1 MDERLKE
8 DFTTKI
14 LQLTRLVYI
23 MNEKN
28 EENQALIDAIVE
40 SYEEEQLIMIENFL
54 KEINHL
60 KGKIKKM
67 NSTYEDKYQKFK
79 TEIKKSYEIKF
90 KKLQSNFDNLISE
103 RKNMYNEI
111 KYDYDKKISS
121 MLSEVQKMKNECDK
135 KIIMIESKYYQEK
148 KELTDN
154 NNTLIEKL
162 NLEIVKNK
170 TCQKDKLTDFQQE
183 SERLINSIREDN
195 KIKIKFKENEI
206 IMKNN
211 RIKELE
217 EEIRKLKEENNSNSS
232 LQNNEIEKLKNENQ
246 KLKNNMN
253 KVENHIKD
261 LNDQNLNSTSRISFI
276 ENTLRIEKEKNI
288 SLEND
293 INEKKNEI
301 EKLNSLIQNKEKTIK
316 DLLISNKEIK
326 DNLEKLEKNSE
337 NNLLKHN
344 KELDDEKKKLQNEKD
359 SYKRKI
365 KEMENLH
372 NSNIEK
378 LKKENEE
385 DKKKL
390 ELKLNKNL
398 DLEKIRI
405 EKDSIIK
412 NLKEKISNYDS
423 QLKSKEDMIIKLK
436 SENDAAKRN
445 YTKELDDLK
454 SLNRSMSNRQN
465 EITNLKKKLKSEKD
479 ILESRYRE
487 EIDRINFQHTLEI
500 NEVQVKLD
508 SQISRLKIENLQ
520 LKENYENLLSKTTN
534 SINNNNNLAEK
545 NLSPEKDIT
554 SYDKSNEKNNHH
566 KRLTN
571 FNNTQFNMQS
581 VNIYS
586 GDIDLKSNFMNYQNN
601 MNDTNKRS
609 TTNISSPINGPRL
622 IKKNSKKLVPV
633 KNINSIRLSKI
644 TINANIKK

>member
-246 KLKNNMN
+246 KLKNNIN

-534 SINNNNNLAEK
+534 LINNNNNLTEK

>member
-288 SLEND
+288 SLENE

>member
-1 MDERLKE
+1 MDERLKD

-14 LQLTRLVYI
+14 LQLTRLVFI
-23 MNEKN
+23 MNERN
-28 EENQALIDAIVE
+28 EENQALIDSIVE
-40 SYEEEQLIMIENFL
+40 SYEEEQLIIIDNFL

-60 KGKIKKM
+60 KAKIKKM
-67 NSTYEDKYQKFK
+67 NSTYEEKYQKFK
-79 TEIKKSYEIKF
+79 TEIKKTYEIKF
-90 KKLQSNFDNLISE
+90 KKLQSNIDILISDK
-103 RKNMYNEI
+103 KNIYNEI
-111 KYDYDKKISS
+111 KYDYDKKINS
-121 MLSEVQKMKNECDK
+121 MLSEVKKIKDECEK

-170 TCQKDKLTDFQQE
+170 TFHKEKITDYQQE

-195 KIKIKFKENEI
+195 KLKIKFKDNEI
-206 IMKNN
+206 TMKNQK
-211 RIKELE
+211 IKELE
-217 EEIRKLKEENNSNSS
+217 EEIRKLKEENNSSS
-232 LQNNEIEKLKNENQ
+232 SIQNNEIEKLKNENQ

-276 ENTLRIEKEKNI
+276 ENTLRLEKEKNI
-288 SLEND
+288 NLEND

-301 EKLNSLIQNKEKTIK
+301 EKLNSLIQTKENTIK
-316 DLLISNKEIK
+316 DLLISKKEIK

-344 KELDDEKKKLQNEKD
+344 KELNDEKKKLQNEKD

-390 ELKLNKNL
+390 EIKLKKNI

-423 QLKSKEDMIIKLK
+423 QLKSKEDMINKLK

-508 SQISRLKIENLQ
+508 SQISKLKIENLQ
-520 LKENYENLLSKTTN
+520 LKENYEKLLSKTTN
-534 SINNNNNLAEK
+534 LINTDNLNEK
-545 NLSPEKDIT
+545 NLTPEKDIL
-554 SYDKSNEKNNHH
+554 SNDKSNEKKTHH
-566 KRLTN
+566 NRISY
-571 FNNTQFNMQS
+571 FNNTQMKMQS
-581 VNIYS
+581 LNLLN
-586 GDIDLKSNFMNYQNN
+586 GDNDLKSNFVNYQNN

>member
-1 MDERLKE
+1 MDERLKD

-14 LQLTRLVYI
+14 LQLTRLVFI
-23 MNEKN
+23 MNERN
-28 EENQALIDAIVE
+28 EENQALIDAIVD

-67 NSTYEDKYQKFK
+67 NSTYEDKYQNFK
-79 TEIKKSYEIKF
+79 TEIKKAYEIKF
-90 KKLQSNFDNLISE
+90 KKLQSNIDNLKSDK
-103 RKNMYNEI
+103 KNMYNEI
-111 KYDYDKKISS
+111 KYQYDTKINS
-121 MLSEVQKMKNECDK
+121 MLSEVQKMKNEYDK

-148 KELTDN
+148 KELTEN

-195 KIKIKFKENEI
+195 RIKIKFKDNEI

-217 EEIRKLKEENNSNSS
+217 EEIRKLKEENNSSS
-232 LQNNEIEKLKNENQ
+232 SIQNNEIEKLKNENQ

-301 EKLNSLIQNKEKTIK
+301 EKLNSLIQTKENTIK
-316 DLLISNKEIK
+316 DLLISKKEIK

-390 ELKLNKNL
+390 EIKLNKNI

-423 QLKSKEDMIIKLK
+423 QLKSKEDMINKLK

-454 SLNRSMSNRQN
+454 SLNRSMSNKQN

-520 LKENYENLLSKTTN
+520 LKENYEKLLSKTTN
-534 SINNNNNLAEK
+534 LISANLTEK
-545 NLSPEKDIT
+545 NLTPEKDILA
-554 SYDKSNEKNNHH
+554 YDKSNEKNIHH
-566 KRLTN
+566 NRITN
-571 FNNTQFNMQS
+571 FSNTQHNMQS
-581 VNIYS
+581 LNLYS
-586 GDIDLKSNFMNYQNN
+586 GDIDFNSNFMNYQNN
-601 MNDTNKRS
+601 MNDTNKKS